1 MDGHNAHVNINI
13 IHLLKQ
19 NEIVCLI
26 LPPHCTH
33 SLQSIDVVLFNNVK
47 TDWSNIVSNPLRSG
61 NKSIKNADI
70 PRLMKQLY
78 IEKQSFS
85 STRIVSSFARSGE
98 FYADNTQT

>member
-13 IHLLKQ
+13 IQLMKQ
-19 NEIVCLI
+19 NKIVCLI

-33 SLQSIDVVLFNNVK
+33 SLQPIDVVLFNNVK
-47 TDWSNIVSNPLRSG
+47 TDWSNIVRNHLKNG

-70 PRLMKQLY
+70 PRLMKQLF

-85 STRIVSSFARSGE
+85 TTRIVSSFSRSGE
-98 FYADNTQT
+98 FLIDCL